1 MTAIGHSATPTPQE
15 APVETVCSRRKPVIG
30 LPKCA
35 NPAEK
40 RFPLTPEAVGL
51 LTCNGFNVI
60 IEADAAQSIHYS
72 DSAYIK
78 AGARI
83 ATRRDTLGADI
94 VIHLAPLEVADI
106 RLLCRGAMLL
116 SLANFNRP
124 QAREVIEELVKRKV
138 VNIAIDL
145 ITDER
150 GNHPFGDI
158 LSEINGRSAMT
169 IAAAMLAD
177 PVNGKGILL
186 GGIAGVIPC
195 EVTVIGSCLAAMAAA
210 RSAMGLG
217 AVVRIFDDDVYRLRT
232 AIRQLGG
239 GVIGSSVHPH
249 ALENALRTA
258 DVIVISDRS
267 TPLPLEG
274 NTDCLLKRKV
284 LVFDL
289 SASPAKAFPGMRAV
303 DLGEIDIE
311 RAATCSSFAL
321 YNAAATQHGNRHTCF
336 VNPGSAVPRTTAMAL
351 SDTFVTLL
359 NQLAPRDASGPVSPL
374 QPGLAEA
381 ALTFMGKVVNEKVA
395 ALAGMRFT
403 DIRLLMSLS

>member
-1 MTAIGHSATPTPQE
+1 MTPIDRGETPTPQE
-15 APVETVCSRRKPVIG
+15 APVETMTGRRRPVIG
-30 LPKCA
+30 LPKCT

-40 RFPLTPEAVGL
+40 RFPLTPEAVGVL
-51 LTCNGFNVI
+51 VGNGFNVN
-60 IEADAAQSIHYS
+60 IEEGAAESIHYG
-72 DSAYIK
+72 DNAYVK

-83 ATRRDTLGADI
+83 TSRRDALRADI

-106 RLLCRGAMLL
+106 RQLSRSALLL

-124 QAREVIEELVKRKV
+124 QAREVIEELIKRRV
-138 VNIAIDL
+138 VNVAIDL
-145 ITDER
+145 IRDEQ

-217 AVVRIFDDDVYRLRT
+217 AVVRLFDDDVYRLRT
-232 AIRQLGG
+232 ALRQLGG

-258 DVIVISDRS
+258 DIIVISDRS
-267 TPLPLEG
+267 KPLPLEC

-289 SASPAKAFPGMRAV
+289 SCTPGQAFPAMKTV
-303 DLGEIDIE
+303 DLGEIDVE
-311 RAATCSSFAL
+311 KAAGSSSFAL
-321 YNAAATQHGNRHTCF
+321 YNAAAEANGNRHTCF
-336 VNPGSAVPRTTAMAL
+336 INAGSAVPRTTAMAL

-359 NQLAPRDASGPVSPL
+359 TKIAGIEGSGPLLPL
-374 QPGLAEA
+374 GPGLQEA
-381 ALTFMGKVVNEKVA
+381 TLTFMGKVVNERVA
-395 ALAGMRFT
+395 KLAGIRFT

>member
-1 MTAIGHSATPTPQE
+1 MPQE
-15 APVETVCSRRKPVIG
+15 ALAEATVSRRRPAIG
-30 LPKCA
+30 LPKCQ

-40 RFPLTPEAVGL
+40 RFPLTPEAVGV
-51 LTCNGFNVI
+51 LTREGFSVI
-60 IEADAAQSIHYS
+60 MEGGAGESIHYS
-72 DSAYIK
+72 DNAYVK

-94 VIHLAPLEVADI
+94 VIHLAPLAVADI
-106 RLLCRGAMLL
+106 RQLCRGAVLL
-116 SLANFNRP
+116 TLANFNRG
-124 QAREVIEELVKRKV
+124 QAREVVEELVKRRV

-145 ITDER
+145 IADER

-169 IAAAMLAD
+169 IASGMLAD

-217 AVVRIFDDDVYRLRT
+217 AVVRLFDDDVYRLRT

-258 DVIVISDRS
+258 DVIVVSDR
-267 TPLPLEG
+267 TRPLPLEG
-274 NTDCLLKRKV
+274 NTECLLKKKV

-289 SASPAKAFPGMRAV
+289 SNSPGVAFPGMREV
-303 DLGEIDIE
+303 DLGEIDAE
-311 RAATCSSFAL
+311 KASTCSSFAL
-321 YNAAATQHGNRHTCF
+321 YNAAASLCGNRRTCF

-359 NQLAPRDASGPVSPL
+359 GQIAPRDGQGGLTPL
-374 QPGLAEA
+374 CKGVEEA
-381 ALTFMGKVVNEKVA
+381 TLTYMGKVVNERVA
-395 ALAGMRFT
+395 ELAGMRFT